1 MPKTDNGGAA
11 SWRTADNKYRE
22 QQRNRRRANAQR
34 RAEVAA
40 AAEAGMSVD
49 QWRNQEASK

>member
-22 QQRNRRRANAQR
+22 QERKRRKANAQR
-34 RAEVAA
+34 REEVATA
-40 AAEAGMSVD
+40 AARGITVE
-49 QWRNQEASK
+49 QLRKEQAS

>member
-22 QQRNRRRANAQR
+22 QERKRRRANAQR

-40 AAEAGMSVD
+40 AAEAGIPVD
-49 QWRNQEASK
+49 QWRKEQA